1 MTKITANVCIMQR
14 LTWKT
19 VTVAQRILLK
29 CFLSHTH
36 CGWRFTISSQL
47 HSLDPSESMQNLPP
61 KRYIPKILEENQK
74 QTSFP
79 QHVIISAQLTANDL
93 SYCNR
98 DRSSKSV
105 RQRSETTRGSVS
117 SEGSNQPGSVRV
129 MVSAA
134 TP

>member
-1 MTKITANVCIMQR
+1 MVKITTNVCIMQR

-47 HSLDPSESMQNLPP
+47 QSLDPSESMQNLPP

-79 QHVIISAQLTANDL
+79 QHVIRSAQLTANDM

-98 DRSSKSV
+98 DRSSKNV
-105 RQRSETTRGSVS
+105 RQGSETTRGSIS
-117 SEGSNQPGSVRV
+117 SEGSNQQGSARV
-129 MVSAA
+129 MVSA
-134 TP
+134 TKP

>member
-1 MTKITANVCIMQR
+1 MAKITENVCIMQQ

-79 QHVIISAQLTANDL
+79 QHVIKSARLTANDL

-105 RQRSETTRGSVS
+105 RLRSETTRGSIS
-117 SEGSNQPGSVRV
+117 SERSNQPGSAGI
-129 MVSAA
+129 MVSAT